1 MPVLYLSHNH
11 NYCRGLELQM
21 QETQHENVNKQADP
35 AEKEPAA
42 AMTPPTIEIAPFEF
56 ADAADAEYEALN
68 RHFNRAK
75 AETLPDDPPTPL
87 EETIAQMKNVP
98 PFVGVYAWTGWNP
111 DKTEMVAAGVVSFMR
126 AEENQHLAQFDFS
139 VDQDYRRQGL
149 GRELLRSAVQAVQA
163 ENRRLLMTET
173 NERVPA
179 GEAFMRCLEAERGL
193 EMHTNQLAL
202 AELDKAL
209 IDHWQADGA
218 ARAAGF
224 TLGFWDGAYPD
235 DQIEAISKLI
245 DVMNTAPR
253 ENLDM
258 EDMHMTPDQLRQQEQ
273 MEAAMGVQRWTLYA
287 TETAT
292 GRFAGYTE
300 TTWKPSRPQIVS
312 QGGTGVFPE
321 FRGLGLGRW
330 LKAAM
335 LARILTDRPEA
346 KFVRTGNADSN
357 AAMLGI
363 NHALGFK
370 PYLSGCVWQLEVGKA
385 QAYLAE
391 KPAL

>member
-1 MPVLYLSHNH
+1 
-11 NYCRGLELQM
+11 
-21 QETQHENVNKQADP
+21 
-35 AEKEPAA
+35 
-42 AMTPPTIEIAPFEF
+42 MTPTAVEIEPFAF
-56 ADAADAEYEALN
+56 ADATDAEYKALN

-87 EETIAQMKNVP
+87 EETVAQMKNVP
-98 PFVGVYAWTGWNP
+98 PFVGIYAWAGWNAA
-111 DKTEMVAAGVVSFMR
+111 KTEMVATGVVSILRM
-126 AEENQHLAQFDFS
+126 EENQHLAQFDFS
-139 VDQDYRRQGL
+139 VDQDYRRRGL
-149 GRELLRSAVQAVQA
+149 GRALLQSAVDAAQA
-163 ENRRLLMTET
+163 ENRRLLITDT

-179 GEAFMRCLEAERGL
+179 GDAFMQRLGAERGL
-193 EMHTNQLAL
+193 QMHTNQLAL
-202 AELDKAL
+202 ADLDRAL
-209 IDHWQADGA
+209 LEQWQAEGA
-218 ARAAGF
+218 QQAAGF

-235 DQIEAISKLI
+235 DQLDAIAKLT

-258 EDMHMTPDQLRQQEQ
+258 EDMHFTPDQIRQQEK
-273 MEAAMGVQRWTLYA
+273 MMAATGTQHWTVYA
-287 TETAT
+287 AETAT
-292 GRFAGYTE
+292 GRFAGFTE
-300 TTWKPSRPQIVS
+300 ISWNPNRPEIVS

-335 LARILTDRPEA
+335 LSRILTDRPEA

-363 NHALGFK
+363 NHALGFT
-370 PYLSGCVWQLEVGKA
+370 PYLSRCVWQIETDKA

-391 KPAL
+391 TKP

>member
-1 MPVLYLSHNH
+1 
-11 NYCRGLELQM
+11 
-21 QETQHENVNKQADP
+21 
-35 AEKEPAA
+35 
-42 AMTPPTIEIAPFEF
+42 MTPTAVEIAPFAF
-56 ADAADAEYEALN
+56 ANAADDEYEALN

-98 PFVGVYAWTGWNP
+98 PFVGIYAWVGWNP
-111 DKTEMVAAGVVSFMR
+111 DKTEMVAAGGVSFLRM
-126 AEENQHLAQFDFS
+126 EENQHLAQFDLS

-149 GRELLRSAVQAVQA
+149 GRELLRQAVQAAQA
-163 ENRRLLMTET
+163 ENRRLLMTGT

-179 GEAFMRCLEAERGL
+179 GEAFMTRLGAERGL
-193 EMHTNQLAL
+193 EMHTNQLTL
-202 AELDKAL
+202 ADLDLAL
-209 IDHWQADGA
+209 IERWQEEGA
-218 ARAAGF
+218 TRAAGF
-224 TLGFWDGAYPD
+224 TLGFWDGAYPE
-235 DQIEAISKLI
+235 DQLDAIAKLT

-258 EDMHMTPDQLRQQEQ
+258 EDMHFTPDQIRQQEQ
-273 MEAAMGVQRWTLYA
+273 TMAATGTQHWTVYA
-287 TETAT
+287 VETAT
-292 GRFAGYTE
+292 GRFAGFTE
-300 TTWKPSRPQIVS
+300 TTWNPNRPEIVG

-335 LARILTDRPEA
+335 LARIVEDRPEA

-370 PYLSGCVWQLEVGKA
+370 PYMSNCIWQVEVDKA
-385 QAYLAE
+385 LAYLAQQHD
-391 KPAL
+391 

>member
-1 MPVLYLSHNH
+1 
-11 NYCRGLELQM
+11 
-21 QETQHENVNKQADP
+21 
-35 AEKEPAA
+35 
-42 AMTPPTIEIAPFEF
+42 MTPTAVEIEPFAF
-56 ADAADAEYEALN
+56 ADATDAEYEALN
-68 RHFNRAK
+68 RHGNRGR

-87 EETIAQMKNVP
+87 EETIAQMKNIP
-98 PFVGVYAWTGWNP
+98 PFVGIHAWIGWND
-111 DKTEMVAAGVVSFMR
+111 DKTEIIASGVVSFLR
-126 AEENQHLAQFDFS
+126 TEDNQHLAQCELY
-139 VDQDYRRQGL
+139 VDPEYRRQGL
-149 GRELLRSAVQAVQA
+149 GRSLLRQATAAAQT
-163 ENRRLLMTET
+163 ENRRLLITET

-179 GEAFMRCLEAERGL
+179 GEAFMMRFGAERGL
-193 EMHTNQLAL
+193 EMHINQLTL
-202 AELDKAL
+202 SELDPAL
-209 IDHWQADGA
+209 IEQWQTEGA

-224 TLGFWDGAYPD
+224 TLGFWNGAYPD
-235 DQIEAISKLI
+235 DQIEAVAKLM

-258 EDMHMTPDQLRQQEQ
+258 EDMHTAPEQIRQREQ

-300 TTWKPSRPQIVS
+300 TSWKPSRPEVVS
-312 QGGTGVFPE
+312 QGSTGVFPE
-321 FRGLGLGRW
+321 LRGLGLGRW

-335 LARILTDRPEA
+335 LARILADRSEA

-370 PYLSGCVWQLEVGKA
+370 PYMSTCVWQVEVSKA
-385 QAYLAE
+385 LAYLAG
-391 KPAL
+391 KAVIL

>member
-1 MPVLYLSHNH
+1 
-11 NYCRGLELQM
+11 
-21 QETQHENVNKQADP
+21 
-35 AEKEPAA
+35 
-42 AMTPPTIEIAPFEF
+42 MTPTTIQIVPFAF

-87 EETIAQMKNVP
+87 EETVAQMKNVP
-98 PFVGVYAWTGWNP
+98 PFVGVHAWVGWNA
-111 DKTEMVAAGVVSFMR
+111 DKTEITAAGVVSFLR
-126 AEENQHLAQFDFS
+126 TEENQHLAQFDLS
-139 VDQDYRRQGL
+139 VDAEYRRQGL
-149 GRELLRSAVQAVQA
+149 GRELLRAAVQAAQA
-163 ENRRLLMTET
+163 ENRRLLMTDT

-179 GEAFMRCLEAERGL
+179 GEAFMQRLGAERGL

-202 AELDKAL
+202 ADLDRAL
-209 IDHWQADGA
+209 IDQWQAEGA
-218 ARAAGF
+218 IRAAGF

-235 DQIEAISKLI
+235 AQLDAIAKLT

-253 ENLDM
+253 ENLEM
-258 EDMHMTPDQLRQQEQ
+258 EDMHFTPDQIRQQEK
-273 MEAAMGVQRWTLYA
+273 MMAAMGTERWTIYA
-287 TETAT
+287 SETAT
-292 GRFAGYTE
+292 GRFAGFTE
-300 TTWKPSRPQIVS
+300 TSWSPHRPEIIS

-363 NHALGFK
+363 NHALGFT
-370 PYLSGCVWQLEVGKA
+370 PYISRCVWQLEA
-385 QAYLAE
+385 DTALAYLSE
-391 KPAL
+391 KPKI

>member
-1 MPVLYLSHNH
+1 MPV
-11 NYCRGLELQM
+11 CQIM
-21 QETQHENVNKQADP
+21 QTQESEWENANKQAD

-42 AMTPPTIEIAPFEF
+42 MTPSAIEIAPFDF
-56 ADAADAEYEALN
+56 ADATDAEYEALN

-87 EETIAQMKNVP
+87 EETVAQMKNVP
-98 PFVGVYAWTGWNP
+98 PFVGIYAWAGWNP
-111 DKTEMVAAGVVSFMR
+111 DKTEMVATGVVSILRM
-126 AEENQHLAQFDFS
+126 EENQHLAQFDLS
-139 VDQDYRRQGL
+139 VDPQYRRQGL
-149 GRELLRSAVQAVQA
+149 GREMLRQAVDAAQA
-163 ENRRLLMTET
+163 ENRRLLMTDT

-179 GEAFMRCLEAERGL
+179 GDAFMQRLGAERGM
-193 EMHTNQLAL
+193 EMHTNQLVLADLDRAL
-202 AELDKAL
+202 LDQ
-209 IDHWQADGA
+209 WQAEGA

-235 DQIEAISKLI
+235 DQIDAIAKLT

-258 EDMHMTPDQLRQQEQ
+258 EDMHFTPDQIRQQEK
-273 MEAAMGVQRWTLYA
+273 MMAAMGTQHWTIYA
-287 TETAT
+287 AEAAT
-292 GRFAGYTE
+292 GRFAGFTE
-300 TTWKPSRPQIVS
+300 LNWNPNRPEIVS

-335 LARILTDRPEA
+335 LARILTNRPEA

-363 NHALGFK
+363 NHALGFA
-370 PYLSGCVWQLEVGKA
+370 PYISRAVWQLEIGKA
-385 QAYLAE
+385 QAYLGI
-391 KPAL
+391 

>member
-1 MPVLYLSHNH
+1 
-11 NYCRGLELQM
+11 
-21 QETQHENVNKQADP
+21 
-35 AEKEPAA
+35 
-42 AMTPPTIEIAPFEF
+42 MTPTAIEITPFEL
-56 ADAADAEYEALN
+56 AEATDQEYAALN
-68 RHFNRAK
+68 RHINRAR

-87 EETIAQMKNVP
+87 EETIAQMKNIP
-98 PFVGVYAWTGWNP
+98 LFVGIYAWVGWNP
-111 DKTEMVAAGVVSFMR
+111 DKTEIAASGVVSFLR
-126 AEENQHLAQFDFS
+126 TEENQHLAQFELS
-139 VDQDYRRQGL
+139 VEAEYRHQGL
-149 GRELLRSAVQAVQA
+149 GRALLRPAVQVVQA
-163 ENRRLLMTET
+163 EKRRLLMTET

-179 GEAFMRCLEAERGL
+179 GEAFMTRLGAERGL

-202 AELDKAL
+202 AELDIAL

-224 TLGFWDGAYPD
+224 TLGFWNGAYPD
-235 DQIEAISKLI
+235 DQIEAITKLA

-258 EDMHMTPDQLRQQEQ
+258 EDMHFTADQVRQREQ
-273 MEAAMGVQRWTLYA
+273 MEAAMGVQRWTIYV

-300 TTWKPSRPQIVS
+300 TIWKPSHPQVVS

-335 LARILTDRPEA
+335 LARILMDRPEA

-370 PYLSGCVWQLEVGKA
+370 PYLSSCVWQLEIDKA
-385 QAYLAE
+385 LAYLAQ

>member
-1 MPVLYLSHNH
+1 M
-11 NYCRGLELQM
+11 
-21 QETQHENVNKQADP
+21 T
-35 AEKEPAA
+35 PAA
-42 AMTPPTIEIAPFEF
+42 IQIVPFDF

-68 RHFNRAK
+68 RHFNRAR

-87 EETIAQMKNVP
+87 EETVAQMKNVP
-98 PFVGVYAWTGWNP
+98 PFVGVYAWVGWDA
-111 DKTEMVAAGVVSFMR
+111 DKTEIVTAGVVSFLR
-126 AEENQHLAQFDFS
+126 AEENQHLAQFEFS
-139 VDQDYRRQGL
+139 VDRDYRRQGL
-149 GRELLRSAVQAVQA
+149 GRALLRAAVQAAQA
-163 ENRRLLMTET
+163 ENRRLLMTDT

-179 GEAFMRCLEAERGL
+179 GEAFMLRLGAERGL
-193 EMHTNQLAL
+193 EMHTNQLTL
-202 AELDKAL
+202 ANLDCGL
-209 IDHWQADGA
+209 IEQWQAEGQK
-218 ARAAGF
+218 RAAGF

-235 DQIEAISKLI
+235 DQIDAIAKLT

-258 EDMHMTPDQLRQQEQ
+258 EDMHFTPDQIRQREQ
-273 MEAAMGVQRWTLYA
+273 MEAAMGTQRWTVYA
-287 TETAT
+287 AETAT
-292 GRFAGYTE
+292 GRFAGFTE
-300 TTWKPSRPQIVS
+300 TSWSPHRPEIIS

-335 LARILTDRPEA
+335 LARILEDRPEA

-370 PYLSGCVWQLEVGKA
+370 PYISRCVWQLEVGKA
-385 QAYLAE
+385 LAYLAE
-391 KPAL
+391 KPTLQPAAI